1 MVQGSL
7 ARKWKARSIHRG
19 VRKHIYDKSI
29 YGSSESLPLV
39 LRECLDRGLADH
51 RGEIPLLVGHD
62 IYLES
67 DRNKRTFGYHEDR
80 FGWPIF
86 YQTEDDVSFYIPLRG
101 VSEDTGGRLLVDRH
115 PDRNDVNGNRSEWIK
130 RFADFCKEQGA
141 VDGRGLVTRKSVE
154 TSSRRRVIAKKYN
167 KMLFQR
173 GVTASQPEPED
184 MIPID
189 SSAGEVIIFN
199 NKRFHDVEPWKLDV
213 HRAIYIVR
221 CFPLYDL
228 GLSPP
233 STFLNNVA
241 CNRFTID
248 SRRGTLNPTDIEK
261 ELPQFFPLPN

>member
-1 MVQGSL
+1 MNLEDIECDQSYRGHNYDVGWCRGIGRSL

-101 VSEDTGGRLLVDRH
+101 VSEDTGGAFACRQTPRPQRRERKPKRMDQTICRLL
-115 PDRNDVNGNRSEWIK
+115 
-130 RFADFCKEQGA
+130 
-141 VDGRGLVTRKSVE
+141 
-154 TSSRRRVIAKKYN
+154 
-167 KMLFQR
+167 
-173 GVTASQPEPED
+173 
-184 MIPID
+184 
-189 SSAGEVIIFN
+189 
-199 NKRFHDVEPWKLDV
+199 
-213 HRAIYIVR
+213 
-221 CFPLYDL
+221 
-228 GLSPP
+228 
-233 STFLNNVA
+233 
-241 CNRFTID
+241 
-248 SRRGTLNPTDIEK
+248 
-261 ELPQFFPLPN
+261 

>member
-1 MVQGSL
+1 MS
-7 ARKWKARSIHRG
+7 HF
-19 VRKHIYDKSI
+19 
-29 YGSSESLPLV
+29 
-39 LRECLDRGLADH
+39 
-51 RGEIPLLVGHD
+51 
-62 IYLES
+62 
-67 DRNKRTFGYHEDR
+67 TFR
-80 FGWPIF
+80 FEASAKI
-86 YQTEDDVSFYIPLRG
+86 R
-101 VSEDTGGRLLVDRH
+101 GGRLLVDRH